1 MSSLSY
7 LDILLITIGI
17 LNFALFC
24 IVRYALGG
32 VVANIK
38 ELTKVSWQDVVEL
51 TADVSALKVSLRN
64 TNAKITGLGNSKA
77 NQVDVNEVLM
87 SAMQPAPPP
96 PNNPLGG

>member
-7 LDILLITIGI
+7 FHILLITIGI
-17 LNFALFC
+17 LNFALFLV
-24 IVRYALGG
+24 VRYALAR

-38 ELTKVSWQDVVEL
+38 ELTKVNWQDVVEL
-51 TADVSALKVSLRN
+51 TADVAALKVSLRN

-87 SAMQPAPPP
+87 SAMQPTPPQST
-96 PNNPLGG
+96 NPMGG